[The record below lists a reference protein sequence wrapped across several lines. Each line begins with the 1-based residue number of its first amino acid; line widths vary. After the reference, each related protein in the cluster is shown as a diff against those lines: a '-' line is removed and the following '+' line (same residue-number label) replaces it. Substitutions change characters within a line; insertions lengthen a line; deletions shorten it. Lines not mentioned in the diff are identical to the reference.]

1 LEFQYD
7 ERVGEFLFDRYRIH
21 QVVDNL
27 VENAFRYAPEFS
39 RLALKVQLDDNGFVI
54 CSLADDGPGIAPKD
68 LQHVFE
74 RFYRADKGRSRERG
88 GTGLGLSITK
98 HIIQMHGGSVW
109 VESVFGKG
117 ATFFF
122 SLPYEISPADD
133 LADSDGSAVLD
144 PRG

>member
-1 LEFQYD
+1 MDPAKQSLRFEYD

-27 VENAFRYAPEFS
+27 MENVFRYAPEFT
-39 RLALKVQLDDNGFVI
+39 RLVLKVQLDDNGFVI

-68 LQHVFE
+68 LPHVFE

-98 HIIQMHGGSVW
+98 HIIQLHGGSVW
-109 VESVFGKG
+109 AESVFGQG

-122 SLPYEISPADD
+122 SLPY
-133 LADSDGSAVLD
+133 AVPGEND
-144 PRG
+144 AFEG